1 MDRTG
6 RRMTGPGAAGS
17 QAGTEHE
24 IPPCRAGDA
33 SPDDG
38 AGADPGAAARLGAD
52 ARAADGPIMTGDVLD
67 GRRVVGFGCVA
78 PAAPTSADDRLLLE
92 GDEHSEPP
100 SRSTDP
106 ARHPALER
114 VGHLPYAR
122 LQRDRIHCV
131 DDLAP
136 GLTRA
141 FDELIHGVRG
151 PRFLAP
157 LIDRFAASG
166 HGFWL
171 AGGAPR
177 DLLSGFRPDE
187 VGDLDA
193 TGTAPAGAFCD
204 LAEDV
209 LERDG
214 FSAECPPRFSPDS
227 LVCSVLTPQ
236 RDVRVLDYRGLGVR
250 GLPYPATGTDLDQDG
265 RQRDLTVNTL
275 LYDPLHRVVVD
286 PLGRALRDLPHG
298 GDGPRRLVL
307 AGAPEDPETCAE
319 LLLRALKFLLRWQR
333 PGDERT
339 ARRQGGPLLDRGAE
353 EEHGL
358 DDSAV
363 RAWAVSLPAD
373 LVARLDER
381 GEFAWE
387 RLREQAG
394 TCLPGGSDSL
404 PAESVRA
411 YGPVVAELLARIT
424 GPGA

>member
-1 MDRTG
+1 
-6 RRMTGPGAAGS
+6 
-17 QAGTEHE
+17 
-24 IPPCRAGDA
+24 
-33 SPDDG
+33 
-38 AGADPGAAARLGAD
+38 
-52 ARAADGPIMTGDVLD
+52 MTGDVFD
-67 GRRVVGFGCVA
+67 GRRVIGFGC
-78 PAAPTSADDRLLLE
+78 AAQAVPTSADDRLLLE
-92 GDEHSEPP
+92 GDEHSGPP

-114 VGHLPYAR
+114 VGLHPYAQ
-122 LQRDRIHCV
+122 LERDRVHHGV
-131 DDLAP
+131 RGRVHHAEDLVP
-136 GLTRA
+136 GLTEA
-141 FDELIHGVRG
+141 FDELIHGGRG

-157 LIDRFAASG
+157 LIDRFATSG

-171 AGGAPR
+171 VGGAPR

-214 FSAECPPRFSPDS
+214 SSAECPRRFSPDS

-236 RDVRVLDYRGLGVR
+236 RDSHVLDYRGLGLR
-250 GLPYPATGTDLDQDG
+250 GLPYAATGTDLDQDS

-275 LYDPLHRVVVD
+275 LYDPLHQVVVD
-286 PLGRALRDLPHG
+286 PLGRALGDLPHRG
-298 GDGPRRLVL
+298 GGPRQLVP
-307 AGAPEDPETCAE
+307 AGVPESPETCAE
-319 LLLRALKFLLRWQR
+319 LLLRALKFLLRWQQ
-333 PGDERT
+333 PGDDR
-339 ARRQGGPLLDRGAE
+339 AVRRQNGPRPDSGAE

-363 RAWAVSLPAD
+363 RAWARTLPAN

-381 GEFAWE
+381 GEAAWQ
-387 RLREQAG
+387 RLRAQAD
-394 TCLPGGSDSL
+394 TCLPRPPHTL
-404 PAESVRA
+404 PAESLRA
-411 YGPVVAELLARIT
+411 YGPVVVELLARIT